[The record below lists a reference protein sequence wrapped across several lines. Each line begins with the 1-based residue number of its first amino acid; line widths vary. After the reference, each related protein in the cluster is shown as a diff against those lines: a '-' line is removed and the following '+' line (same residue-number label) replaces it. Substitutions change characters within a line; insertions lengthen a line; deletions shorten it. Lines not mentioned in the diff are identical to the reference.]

1 MTPLITRT
9 IALFFAAAML
19 ISNPARADIAVVVHK
34 DNPLSTITMKEGQR
48 IFLGVAKKLPDG
60 RSIKIV
66 EQEDNFK
73 LREDFYME
81 LTGSSA
87 AQVSSRWAGLVF
99 SGQAIPPE
107 KASGDKGV
115 KEWLQKNPGGIGYI
129 DSSRV
134 DDSVKVVLTIRN

>member
-19 ISNPARADIAVVVHK
+19 ISNPVRADIAVVVHK

-48 IFLGVAKKLPDG
+48 IFLGVTKKLPDG

-87 AQVSSRWAGLVF
+87 AKVSSRWAGLVF

>member
-19 ISNPARADIAVVVHK
+19 ISNPVRADIAVVVHK

>member
-48 IFLGVAKKLPDG
+48 IFLGVTKKLPDG

-73 LREDFYME
+73 LKENFYME
-81 LTGSSA
+81 LTGSS
-87 AQVSSRWAGLVF
+87 VCRSSQQSLGWIGFFR
-99 SGQAIPPE
+99 
-107 KASGDKGV
+107 ASHSTG
-115 KEWLQKNPGGIGYI
+115 ESQ
-129 DSSRV
+129 R
-134 DDSVKVVLTIRN
+134 

>member
-19 ISNPARADIAVVVHK
+19 ISNPVRADIAVVVHK

-107 KASGDKGV
+107 KASGDEGV

>member
-19 ISNPARADIAVVVHK
+19 ISNPVRADIAVVVHK

-48 IFLGVAKKLPDG
+48 IFLGVTKKLPDG

-73 LREDFYME
+73 LKENFYME